1 VTVVS
6 PTVLVETT
14 VLLNTCISAPL
25 TRIYELDSHEDDH
38 EICIKMM
45 SGDAFY
51 EYVTNLRVNYFLV
64 CRGINEGRGK
74 QTRASNVSGVN
85 KEQSTR
91 IAQTYSSEATH
102 AAHAAHATH
111 SWPWP
116 SCRLFFLAF
125 HDARLTSCE

>member
-1 VTVVS
+1 MHKNDEWGCI
-6 PTVLVETT
+6 LRM
-14 VLLNTCISAPL
+14 LLI
-25 TRIYELDSHEDDH
+25 
-38 EICIKMM
+38 
-45 SGDAFY
+45 
-51 EYVTNLRVNYFLV
+51 VRVNYFLV
-64 CRGINEGRGK
+64 CRGIDEGRGK

-91 IAQTYSSEATH
+91 VTQTYGSEATH
-102 AAHAAHATH
+102 TAHTTHAAHATH